1 MYGGKSDIFT
11 ACLFD
16 HVHYDYAPR
25 GTCERRYGERK
36 QRFPYVRVHFPRQ
49 GFFLFFFY
57 ECKALSLN
65 PAGCSRDS
73 LEQKERD
80 DDDDDD
86 DTSSLKNNIS
96 GLYCFYS
103 PMGKDQSRPTLILLP
118 NGISVA

>member
-1 MYGGKSDIFT
+1 MSDNSAFHMCAFIFQ
-11 ACLFD
+11 D
-16 HVHYDYAPR
+16 
-25 GTCERRYGERK
+25 
-36 QRFPYVRVHFPRQ
+36 RF
-49 GFFLFFFY
+49 FFFVFFY

-73 LEQKERD
+73 LEQKERVD
-80 DDDDDD
+80 DDDDDA
-86 DTSSLKNNIS
+86 SSFKNNIT